1 MEGSKQRRERTR
13 RRASPYPSG
22 CPPVENGGRWVR
34 MEVAR
39 LPYSEYLHFES
50 GALEFAD
57 V

>member
-13 RRASPYPSG
+13 LRASPYPSG